1 MKTDKEEK
9 IDFILACCDIKPNII
24 KCDIKP
30 NITKEEFITYLDVEV
45 NAIYDRVWE
54 EINKLEQEYNFK
66 IGE

>member
-9 IDFILACCDIKPNII
+9 IDFILACCDIN
-24 KCDIKP
+24 P
-30 NITKEEFITYLDVEV
+30 NITKEEFMTFLDVEV
-45 NAIYDRVWE
+45 NAIYDKVWE